1 MIHVII
7 PVHNRLML
15 TVRCIKSLT
24 KQENFDDLRVIVVD
38 DGSIDGTSKYINEN
52 FPKFKILKG
61 DGNLFWGGAVNKGI
75 KYALRTASAQDWI
88 LLVNNDVMLLP
99 STIKNLIKFSES
111 KNRKVLAGSLTLDF
125 KNKKTVIKSGTIIKN
140 WFFNVTHHPHLGKNF
155 KKISTKEPIK
165 VDLLT
170 ARCLLHPAEIFK
182 KIGNYNAKTFPHYGG
197 DDDFSLRASKI
208 NFEKYICPKSI
219 VYLHTDKFNFT
230 TKKNIKYF
238 YNFFFSK
245 KSSSNLKDKY
255 NFTAKHAPMYSKLSF
270 FFISLVKSI
279 LMYIKN

>member
-1 MIHVII
+1 
-7 PVHNRLML
+7 ML

-111 KNRKVLAGSLTLDF
+111 KNRKVLAGSLILDF

-165 VDLLT
+165 VGEENSINVVFSSEGKSGIQEKT
-170 ARCLLHPAEIFK
+170 ITIITNCEPATRILKIKTEI
-182 KIGNYNAKTFPHYGG
+182 
-197 DDDFSLRASKI
+197 
-208 NFEKYICPKSI
+208 I
-219 VYLHTDKFNFT
+219 VAE
-230 TKKNIKYF
+230 
-238 YNFFFSK
+238 
-245 KSSSNLKDKY
+245 
-255 NFTAKHAPMYSKLSF
+255 TAK
-270 FFISLVKSI
+270 
-279 LMYIKN
+279 